1 MKNRIQVLQ
10 RRFKSLGIANFLI
23 SRLSNIRWLCGY
35 TGSNGILLVTGRD
48 AYFIT
53 DGRYKNQAHEQ
64 VKNAHVFIYEP
75 YKSMAESF
83 IRELKIN
90 KEINFRGRVG
100 IEALW
105 MNVNFAEHF
114 KSVFPKS
121 DLIST
126 ENVVEDL
133 MMVKE
138 KSEITS
144 IRKAVEISDR
154 VLAEVLPMVKPGIT
168 ENDLSAE
175 ITYLHKKYGAQK
187 DAFETIVASGHRSA
201 LPHGIASGKKIE
213 KGDIITFDMGC
224 FVDGY
229 PSDMTR
235 TVVLGKATAKQ
246 REIYAIVKE
255 SQAKAVEAIK
265 PGRKCYEI
273 DSLARKII
281 SDAGYGDKFTHG
293 LGHGLGVEVHS
304 KPALSGLSKTTLKS
318 GMVVTVEPGIYIEG
332 WGGVRI
338 EDDVIVTEDG
348 CEVMNKSPKE
358 LIEL

>member
-1 MKNRIQVLQ
+1 MQNRIQVLQ
-10 RRFKSLGIANFLI
+10 RRFKSIGISNVLI
-23 SRLSNIRWLCGY
+23 SRLSNTRWLCGY
-35 TGSNGILLVTGRD
+35 TGSNGIMLVTGRD

-53 DGRYKNQAHEQ
+53 DGRYTTQAREQ
-64 VKNAHVFIYEP
+64 VKDAHVYIYTP
-75 YKSMAESF
+75 FKSMAESF
-83 IRELKIN
+83 IHELKIN
-90 KEINFRGRVG
+90 KEISFRGRVG

-105 MNVNFAEHF
+105 MNVHFAEIF
-114 KSVFPKS
+114 KSEFPKS

-133 MMVKE
+133 MMIKDE
-138 KSEITS
+138 SEINS

-154 VLAEVLPMVKPGIT
+154 VFAEVIPLLKPGIT
-168 ENDLSAE
+168 ENDISAE

-187 DAFETIVASGHRSA
+187 DAFETIIASGNRSA
-201 LPHGIASGKKIE
+201 FPHGIASSKKIE

-235 TVVLGKATAKQ
+235 TVVLGKATTKQ
-246 REIYAIVKE
+246 REIYAIIKE
-255 SQAKAVEAIK
+255 AQAKAVEAIK
-265 PGRKCYEI
+265 PGVRCFEV
-273 DSLARKII
+273 DAVARKII
-281 SDAGYGDKFTHG
+281 SDTGYGDKFTHG

-304 KPALSGLSKTTLKS
+304 KPVLSGMSQTVLKA

-338 EDDVIVTEDG
+338 EDDVVVTKDG
-348 CEVMNKSPKE
+348 CEVLNKSPKD